1 MALRVCHHI
10 FRNSVCRAIN
20 TKFTAPLEN
29 ASPSL
34 YTGSSAPRLQTN
46 RPTVFRLTPACNV
59 SSGVI
64 LDRLEKGRVTS
75 TEDGVLHRLTAVPPE
90 PSEHLS
96 LLLRQPDQPC
106 NPKVI
111 RVAVVGAPNSGKS
124 TLTNQLLG
132 RKVFA
137 VSKKVH
143 TTRSRAVGVF
153 TEDDTQIILLDTP
166 GFTTPEKAKRHQLE
180 ESLLVDPSN
189 SLQEADLVVVL
200 VDVSDKW
207 TRSRLDIEVLKCLA
221 QYPRIPTVLVL
232 NKVDLLKNKSMLLD
246 VTAELTE
253 GIVNGKSIRVKGRV
267 PGRTQRGTIAQRI
280 GAPAE
285 PEPTERRA
293 SPEELVTGSHDRP
306 RKLSK
311 EEVRVLR
318 SQKGWAHF
326 KDVFMLSALDG
337 EDVETLM
344 RYFMVEAKPGAW
356 QYHSEVLTD
365 QSPEDLCRNAIR
377 EKLLEYLPQEVPYTM
392 TQRIDYW
399 TELESGDLAITV
411 KLLVQKDSHMKMVI
425 GAGGQ
430 LIAQIAREAGQ
441 DLTRIFLRNVQLK
454 ISAKVC
460 N

>member
-1 MALRVCHHI
+1 M
-10 FRNSVCRAIN
+10 
-20 TKFTAPLEN
+20 
-29 ASPSL
+29 
-34 YTGSSAPRLQTN
+34 
-46 RPTVFRLTPACNV
+46 
-59 SSGVI
+59 
-64 LDRLEKGRVTS
+64 DRLEKGKVTS
-75 TEDGVLHRLTAVPPE
+75 TNGGVGHRLTAVRPE

-96 LLLRQPDQPC
+96 LLLRRPDQPW
-106 NPKVI
+106 NPKII
-111 RVAVVGAPNSGKS
+111 RVTVVGAPNAGKS

-166 GFTTPEKAKRHQLE
+166 GLTTPEKAKRHQLE
-180 ESLLVDPSN
+180 DSLLVDPSN

-207 TRSRLDIEVLKCLA
+207 TRNRLDFEVLKCLA
-221 QYPRIPTVLVL
+221 QYPHIPAVLVL
-232 NKVDLLKNKSMLLD
+232 NKVDLLKSKSMLLD

-253 GIVNGKSIRVKGRV
+253 GVVNGRSIRVKG
-267 PGRTQRGTIAQRI
+267 A
-280 GAPAE
+280 APARAGTTGRRRGSPAAPDPTDKGALEE
-285 PEPTERRA
+285 PVAGTH
-293 SPEELVTGSHDRP
+293 SP

-311 EEVRVLR
+311 EEVRTLQ
-318 SQKGWAHF
+318 SQRGWAHF

-344 RYFMVEAKPGAW
+344 RYFMVEAKPGSW
-356 QYHSEVLTD
+356 VYHSEVLTD
-365 QSPEDLCRNAIR
+365 QSPEDLCRNTIR

-392 TQRIDYW
+392 ALRIDLW
-399 TELESGDLAITV
+399 RELESGALAITV

-425 GAGGQ
+425 GPGGQ
-430 LIAQIAREAGQ
+430 LISKIAREAGE
-441 DLTRIFLRNVQLK
+441 DLTRIFLRDVQLK
-454 ISAKVC
+454 ITAKVT